1 VTRSR
6 GVTATPDDIIVT
18 SGAGHAIDLVAR
30 VLVDPGSVVAV
41 EEPGYRPVV
50 ALLRSQGLRV
60 VGVPVDKHGIVVE
73 AIPPR
78 ARLVYV
84 TPSHQYPLGP
94 VMARSRRLE
103 LLRWATHASAAII
116 EDDYDS
122 ELRRTPRPLEPLQ
135 RLDAVGRVIY
145 VGTFSK
151 SLSPALRLGF
161 LVAPPSLIPA
171 LRAVRQVSDWC
182 PPEVTQSGQR

>member
-1 VTRSR
+1 M
-6 GVTATPDDIIVT
+6 
-18 SGAGHAIDLVAR
+18 
-30 VLVDPGSVVAV
+30 VAV

-50 ALLRSQGLRV
+50 ALLRSLGLRV
-60 VGVPVDKHGIVVE
+60 VGVPVDEYGIVVE

-103 LLRWATHASAAII
+103 LLRWATQASAAII

-122 ELRRTPRPLEPLQ
+122 
-135 RLDAVGRVIY
+135 
-145 VGTFSK
+145 
-151 SLSPALRLGF
+151 
-161 LVAPPSLIPA
+161 VAPS
-171 LRAVRQVSDWC
+171 RWTVRVVSR
-182 PPEVTQSGQR
+182 EVDNHFAEGASFTDVG